1 MERKQITAF
10 LSEQLIQDRFTGNS
24 KYWAREVSLDWGT
37 KDVRRVDFMEF
48 CPTGVLSVSEIEK
61 GIFVSYEVKS
71 CMPDYKSGFGQNF
84 VTEKNYLV
92 MPMELYKKVVQ
103 DIEGSVGVICPV
115 PEERDVKEEFHSPT
129 ALDTEG
135 VKWRMRVVLPCL
147 TGARKRSMVELLFCM
162 LRAGK

>member
-10 LSEQLIQDRFTGNS
+10 LSEQLIQDKLTGNG
-24 KYWAREVSLDWGT
+24 KYWAREVCLDWGT

-71 CMPDYKSGFGQNF
+71 CMADYKSGFGQNF

-92 MPMELYKKVVQ
+92 MPAEVYKKILQ
-103 DIEGSVGVICPV
+103 ERPSGIGVICPIPLGKGLTDEFENPTWTIV
-115 PEERDVKEEFHSPT
+115 NKKDTIFKYIFWEWLDSLPIPESCFHFVWCQI
-129 ALDTEG
+129 A
-135 VKWRMRVVLPCL
+135 
-147 TGARKRSMVELLFCM
+147 
-162 LRAGK
+162 

>member
-1 MERKQITAF
+1 MERKHITAF
-10 LSEQLIQDRFTGNS
+10 LSEQLIQDRLTGNG

-71 CMPDYKSGFGQNF
+71 CMADYKSGFGQNF

-92 MPMELYKKVVQ
+92 MPMELTKQGRK
-103 DIEGSVGVICPV
+103 
-115 PEERDVKEEFHSPT
+115 
-129 ALDTEG
+129 
-135 VKWRMRVVLPCL
+135 LPCHVCGKKAEIMFREGLFVIICSDEYCNCLCVAEPVRELAIRKWNERPEIL
-147 TGARKRSMVELLFCM
+147 TEREMDKLEVR
-162 LRAGK
+162 